1 MIRRLFN
8 ACLCR
13 PGDLRPSRDD
23 LEIVG
28 TFNPGAIAFGD
39 EVIILVR
46 VAERPRER
54 RAGYTALPRWRT
66 GAGLTV
72 DWIAND
78 EIDSL
83 DARVV
88 QRKHDGLV
96 RLTFISHLR
105 VLRSGDGRSID
116 REDGARFEPQ
126 SEFEEF
132 GVEDPRI
139 TRIGDKYWFT
149 YVAVSRHGPATA
161 LASTTDFQAFT
172 RHGVIFPTENKDVV
186 LFPEPIDGECVAL
199 HRPLGGTPFTQ
210 PEIWLARSA
219 DMTHWGRHEVLLGSV
234 SGWDAG
240 RVGAGAPPIRSAD
253 GWLEI
258 YHGSTK
264 PAGDSGDGG
273 NGAGVGTYSAGALL
287 LDLNEPHRIVRQAS
301 EPILVPET
309 DFEREG
315 FVPNVVFPTGV
326 VDRGDTLLVYYGAAD
341 TACAVAELSKADIL
355 AAMR

>member
-1 MIRRLFN
+1 MIGRLFN
-8 ACLCR
+8 ACLCH

-23 LEIVG
+23 LEVVG

-39 EVIILVR
+39 EVILLVR
-46 VAERPRER
+46 VAERLRER
-54 RAGYTALPRWRT
+54 RAGHTALPRWKA
-66 GAGLTV
+66 GAGMTV

-78 EIDSL
+78 ELDFLDS
-83 DARVV
+83 RVV
-88 QRKHDGLV
+88 RRKRDGLV
-96 RLTFISHLR
+96 RLTFASHLR
-105 VLRSGDGRSID
+105 ILRSRDGRSID
-116 REDGARFEPQ
+116 SEEVARFEPR

-139 TRIGDKYWFT
+139 TRIGDTYWFS
-149 YVAVSRHGPATA
+149 YVAVSHHGPATA
-161 LASTTDFQAFT
+161 LASTTDFRTFT
-172 RHGVIFPTENKDVV
+172 RHGLIFPIENKDVV
-186 LFPEPIDGECVAL
+186 LFPEAIGGDYVAL
-199 HRPLGGTPFTQ
+199 HRPVGGTPFTQ

-219 DMTHWGRHEVLLGSV
+219 DRVHWGRHRVLLGANNCGV

-240 RVGAGAPPIRSAD
+240 RVGAGAPPIRTPD

-258 YHGSTK
+258 YHGSAR
-264 PAGDSGDGG
+264 PAGATGL
-273 NGAGVGTYSAGALL
+273 GVYSAAALL
-287 LDLNEPHRIVRQAS
+287 LDLDEPHRIVRGSS

-341 TACAVAELSKADIL
+341 TVCAVAELSKAEIL
-355 AAMR
+355 VATR